1 MLFKML
7 CRRLGGLV
15 FRTTALNSS
24 FFGATYARPVLR
36 FRPPSLATVSYN
48 STSANNAE
56 NDGGGTKFNLKRRDG
71 KRLTELTAK
80 ANRKPTLMNGLA
92 ATLGLQVYMNAT
104 VLSLPG
110 AEFFDVVK
118 EVASKEGKEDFA
130 VPIPAFEAL
139 LAEYDALLNEG
150 LDWKDK
156 YQRSLAETENVR
168 KRGFKQTEEAK
179 VFAIQG
185 FCKDLLEVADV
196 LDLAVDS
203 VKEEQLKSADKTLSD
218 LHQGIVMTRTVL
230 LNTFKKHGLNPVNP
244 IGEKFDPNLHEAVF
258 QVPPGPDAKAEP
270 GHIMHVSKI
279 GYSLKD
285 RPVRAAQV
293 GVVTES

>member
-1 MLFKML
+1 ML

-71 KRLTELTAK
+71 KRLT
-80 ANRKPTLMNGLA
+80 
-92 ATLGLQVYMNAT
+92 
-104 VLSLPG
+104 G